1 MLKQL
6 YITDGKITDSGQGE
20 ALVWVYT
27 APDEA
32 ERKYLVEQLKID
44 EHTLNSALDPDE
56 LSRLEFEPEH
66 AAMIFKRPKH
76 YTAQDNFLFRV
87 VSTGV
92 FLFKDRLVIVRTD
105 DASLFEGRPFIKMQT
120 VQDVFLKLIYRAIA
134 HFVEHLRAINMISGE
149 LEQQINLSMENKYLL
164 NLFTLEKS
172 LVYYLSAINS
182 NAVLIEKLRNNA
194 PKLGLT
200 PENVEF
206 LDDILIENSQ
216 CRGQTEIYSQVL
228 SSLMDARASIISNNL
243 NVRIKAPDDHHD
255 RHHAADVHRQPLLH
269 ERPDSHAGALVWLL
283 DHHRNHRHIGDGPG
297 VPLAQT
303 SLVEVCSALSFLRGN
318 AIALQ
323 RHRPIL
329 V

>member
-6 YITDGKITDSGQGE
+6 YITDGKITETGQGD
-20 ALVWVYT
+20 APVWVYT

-32 ERKYLVEQLKID
+32 ERRFLIEQLKID

-66 AAMIFKRPKH
+66 VAMIFKRPKH

-87 VSTGV
+87 LSTGV
-92 FLFKDRLVIVRTD
+92 FLFKDRLVIVKAD
-105 DASLFEGRPFIKMQT
+105 EALLFEGKPFIKIQS
-120 VQDVFLKLIYRAIA
+120 VQDVFLKLIYRAIS
-134 HFVEHLRAINMISGE
+134 HFVEHLRAINMISTE
-149 LEQQINLSMENKYLL
+149 LEQQINTAQENRYLL

-182 NAVLIEKLRNNA
+182 NGMLVDKLRNA
-194 PKLGLT
+194 AAKLGLT

-206 LDDILIENSQ
+206 LDDILIENNQ

-243 NVRIKAPDDHHD
+243 NVRIKALTILTIAIMLPTFIVSVFSMNV
-255 RHHAADVHRQPLLH
+255 RIPLEPYYHAFWIISAMAAASMGIVAVLWRKLH
-269 ERPDSHAGALVWLL
+269 L
-283 DHHRNHRHIGDGPG
+283 
-297 VPLAQT
+297 
-303 SLVEVCSALSFLRGN
+303 
-318 AIALQ
+318 
-323 RHRPIL
+323 
-329 V
+329 